1 MPKESNSLKI
11 LPTTLTFNH
20 QKRKRP
26 SNLQLNLHSKRSDL
40 QLNHI
45 APREQYVKQ
54 SFNQSPQTPLP
65 TPEFKENLAL
75 MSPNTIN
82 KSIANTNQPLYQ
94 GQNEKTSLVHFK
106 NQEHRTRS
114 LSYHQGFSQMITALS
129 FLHNSKFTDEEGKD
143 HIGIIH
149 NDIKPEIFYLRKLL
163 KRLFFKRKN
172 YWNI

>member
-26 SNLQLNLHSKRSDL
+26 SNLQLN
-40 QLNHI
+40 HI

-54 SFNQSPQTPLP
+54 SFNQSPQTPLQ

-94 GQNEKTSLVHFK
+94 GQNGKTSLVHFK

-114 LSYHQGFSQMITALS
+114 LVEKSGKSGR
-129 FLHNSKFTDEEGKD
+129 FTIAYEIQINKT
-143 HIGIIH
+143 
-149 NDIKPEIFYLRKLL
+149 IKK
-163 KRLFFKRKN
+163 K
-172 YWNI
+172 